1 MTKKNY
7 LFLTM
12 LCPENCTLHPTHC
25 TLHTVYSQMHT
36 VNQVCLREAEPQAE
50 VHVFLQGGPVQ
61 LQSLH
66 LPPPPHPPPRPP
78 PLAPDRLVIIPL
90 INFILQRPFI

>member
-1 MTKKNY
+1 
-7 LFLTM
+7 
-12 LCPENCTLHPTHC
+12 
-25 TLHTVYSQMHT
+25 MHT

-66 LPPPPHPPPRPP
+66 LPPPPPPPPRPP
-78 PLAPDRLVIIPL
+78 PPAPDRLVIIPL
-90 INFILQRPFI
+90 INFILQRPFICYSVLPCSDTVLPCNAMY